1 MLAKF
6 ADEKFLYQ
14 NLCKTELFHPLSDR
28 EYWEKIKLGI
38 YEKLKKKKEYYDNYT
53 FEPLYASLWMEYTT
67 KKNRTHF
74 QEKYFARREA
84 LNVYALLEAIEN
96 KGEHMERIIDLVW
109 MTLEETEWALP
120 AHVNHTPSADALTDY
135 NDPTVCIFSSST
147 STLLSFVY
155 QLYREKFDE
164 VSRNISP
171 RIKAEV
177 IRRTV
182 DAFNDRDYWYMGFE
196 QPEKTSNWTS
206 GVNSGVLTSAITF
219 LGDTDEERKKLAKTL
234 ARIIKITN
242 IQINAYPDDGA
253 CNEGT
258 SYWFGSTVNL
268 MDVLDNIKKVTGGA
282 VDPFSIE
289 KIKKISDFPLY
300 TYIYGPYFANFSD
313 CDAICHFFAGL
324 LYKIGKAS
332 GNEKLISLEYDA
344 YKREKDNPKFNIG
357 ININS
362 NLNFAESYAAYSEAK
377 DIKPFYP
384 QKDGYLES
392 IEMCFARES
401 TSDCSGLYFAA
412 KGGHNYEMHNH
423 NDVGTFIVYKD
434 GERFLC
440 DAGRG
445 VYTALTF
452 SEKRYTI
459 WNNRSCYHNLPT
471 INGSDQHDSEFSNDT
486 FTSKNVHYM
495 ADGNK
500 TVFSLDLQNAYENKT
515 EINKWVRTFTFDR
528 KRSEIII
535 EEDYSL
541 KKCESIA
548 LNFLSAVPFEPD
560 KDGIIMRAPSG
571 KELKIFIDMDNFGYF
586 AEEIDISSDDVFKKT
601 WGDRLYRLILTAKSP
616 QKEDKILYTI
626 K

>member
-96 KGEHMERIIDLVW
+96 RGEHIEKIIDLTW

-135 NDPTVCIFSSST
+135 KDPTLCIFSSCT

-155 QLYREKFDE
+155 QLFREKFDE

-171 RIKAEV
+171 RIKSEV

-196 QPEKTSNWTS
+196 HPEKTSNWTS
-206 GVNSGVLTSAITF
+206 GVNSGVLASAITF
-219 LGDTDEERKKLAKTL
+219 LNDTDEERKKLAKTL

-268 MDVLDNIKKVTGGA
+268 MIVLDNIKKVTAGA

-289 KIKKISDFPLY
+289 KIKRISDFPLY
-300 TYIYGPYFANFSD
+300 TYIYSSYFANFSD
-313 CDAICHFFAGL
+313 CDAICNLFSGS
-324 LYKIGKAS
+324 LYKIAKAS
-332 GNEKLISLEYDA
+332 GNEKLISLEYEA
-344 YKREKDNPKFNIG
+344 YKREKDSTKFNIG

-362 NLNFAESYAAYSEAK
+362 NLNFAESFAAYSTAK
-377 DIKPFYP
+377 NIEPFCP
-384 QKDGYLES
+384 QKDGYIQS

-401 TSDCSGLYFAA
+401 SVNSSGLYFAA

-452 SEKRYTI
+452 SDKRYTI

-471 INGSDQHDSEFSNDT
+471 INGFDQHDSEFSDDH
-486 FTSKNVHYM
+486 FTAKNVRY
-495 ADGNK
+495 NS
-500 TVFSLDLQNAYENKT
+500 TESRTEFSLELQDAYENKSDI
-515 EINKWVRTFTFDR
+515 EKWQRSFVFDR
-528 KRSEIII
+528 EKKEIRVK
-535 EEDYSL
+535 EDYSL

-548 LNFLSAVPFEPD
+548 LNFLSAVPFILERD
-560 KDGIIMRAPSG
+560 SLLMRAKNG
-571 KELKIFIDMDNFGYF
+571 KELRLFIDTERFNITT
-586 AEEIDISSDDVFKKT
+586 ENIRVSDDDLLGRM
-601 WGDRLYRLILTAKSP
+601 WDENLYRICLELKDPKAKGS
-616 QKEDKILYTI
+616 ISYTI